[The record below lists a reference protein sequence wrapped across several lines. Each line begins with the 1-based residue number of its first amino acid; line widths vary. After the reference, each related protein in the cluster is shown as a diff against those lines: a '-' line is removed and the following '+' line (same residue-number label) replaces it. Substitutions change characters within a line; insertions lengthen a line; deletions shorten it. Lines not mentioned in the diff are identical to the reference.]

1 MLKSNSRRIMVEEIG
16 QVGRGQIMKKK
27 FNFILLVV
35 ESLRNLSRK
44 VTEDLFVGKKTV
56 FGR

>member
-1 MLKSNSRRIMVEEIG
+1 MVEEIG

-44 VTEDLFVGKKTV
+44 VTEDLFVGKKTLSLEDNV
-56 FGR
+56 REDE